1 MLAADDRDVNGGSEQ
16 WETNF
21 PARPRCHMSYNI
33 ERRDVMSEITLTLPD
48 NVAKEAED
56 SGLLK
61 PAFITS
67 LLKDELRRRKV
78 NKLFAAM
85 DKLAELGE
93 PMTEEEVMAEV
104 RAARSTRRLGR

>member
-1 MLAADDRDVNGGSEQ
+1 
-16 WETNF
+16 
-21 PARPRCHMSYNI
+21 
-33 ERRDVMSEITLTLPD
+33 MSEVVLTLPD

-78 NKLFAAM
+78 NKLFSTM
-85 DKLAELGE
+85 DKLAEVGD
-93 PMTEEEVMAEV
+93 PMTEDEVMAEV
-104 RAARSTRRLGR
+104 RAARAQRRLGR